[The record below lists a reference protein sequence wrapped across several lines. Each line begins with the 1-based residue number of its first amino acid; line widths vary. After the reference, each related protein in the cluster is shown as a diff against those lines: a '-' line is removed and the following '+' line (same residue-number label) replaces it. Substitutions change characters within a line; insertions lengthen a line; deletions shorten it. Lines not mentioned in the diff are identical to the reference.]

1 MERTVTRAIR
11 KRLRT
16 KGRGWVFTPKEFAT
30 IGPRTAVD
38 QALCRLQKVGMIR
51 RLTRGLYEYPRVHPR
66 IGILSP
72 STEAVAKAVVA
83 KTQSHLL
90 FSPSRAANLLGLSTQ
105 VPAQNIF
112 LTEGPRRTLKIGNQ
126 TIIFKHSAQSKMI
139 GAGTGAGIVIQ
150 AVRAFGPNRVNELP
164 VTTIS
169 QKLSPKVKAK
179 IKQLLPA
186 TPVWAQPVLGQISA

>member
-11 KRLRT
+11 KRLRA

-30 IGPRTAVD
+30 IGPRTAVY

-51 RLTRGLYEYPRVHPR
+51 RLAQGLYEYPRVHPR

-72 STEAVAKAVVA
+72 STKAVAEAVAA

-90 FSPSRAANLLGLSTQ
+90 VSPSRAANLLGLSTQ

-112 LTEGPRRTLKIGNQ
+112 FTEGPRRTLKIGNQ
-126 TIIFKHSAQSKMI
+126 TIIFKHAAQSKMI
-139 GAGTGAGIVIQ
+139 GAETEAGIVIQ
-150 AVRAFGPNRVNELP
+150 ALRAFGPNSVNEIP

-169 QKLSPKVKAK
+169 QKLSSSVKFK

-186 TPVWAQPVLGQISA
+186 TPAWVQPVLGQISA